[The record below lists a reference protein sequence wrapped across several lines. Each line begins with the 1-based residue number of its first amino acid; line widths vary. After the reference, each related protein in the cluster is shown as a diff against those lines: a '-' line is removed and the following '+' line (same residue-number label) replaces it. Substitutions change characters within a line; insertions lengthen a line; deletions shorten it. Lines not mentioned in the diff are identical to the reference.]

1 MKKIVVALM
10 TLCVSLAAN
19 AQDIKIKKDKI
30 SIDGTEV
37 AILDKEKLVY
47 KFISLDNRP
56 IFSVE
61 RKMTSLLDGATVYYS
76 ILTDL
81 TTNKTNEILDYG
93 KDQGFSFQK
102 TIVASVCN
110 EKYKFISAAGI
121 DEKGVTE
128 FINGTPSDIEKVFAD
143 ANIKTKEQLK
153 AENDA
158 MTKAKISVKN
168 GDILQL
174 QNVNG
179 KETNVVIGSV
189 TKKSVVFISGFPA
202 SLVYEVNSLY
212 TELDN
217 NSREQRR
224 ARQVGS
230 WYATKT
236 GYKNPNTDKN
246 IKDELI
252 TSDNKYFSLRG
263 SLSGTER
270 VNAAGLEKDELQY
283 YGSDTLLANRI
294 VAKLLFNGYTFEG
307 MQK

>member
-1 MKKIVVALM
+1 MKKITAAFM
-10 TLCVSLAAN
+10 ILCVSLTAN
-19 AQDIKIKKDKI
+19 SQDIKIKKDKI

-47 KFISLDNRP
+47 KIISLDNRP
-56 IFSVE
+56 IFSIE
-61 RKMTSLLDGATVYYS
+61 RKMNSLLDGATIYYS

-102 TIVASVCN
+102 AIVGSVCN
-110 EKYKFISAAGI
+110 DKYKFISAAGI
-121 DEKGVTE
+121 DEKGVSE
-128 FINGTPSDIEKVFAD
+128 FINGTPTDIQKVFAD
-143 ANIKTKEQLK
+143 ANIKTREQLK

-158 MTKAKISVKN
+158 MTKARVSVKN
-168 GDILQL
+168 GDILQI

-179 KETNVVIGSV
+179 TDKNVVIGSV

-202 SLVYEVNSLY
+202 SVVYEVNSLF

-224 ARQVGS
+224 MRLVGN

-236 GYKNPNTDKN
+236 GFKNPNTDKN

-252 TSDNKYFSLRG
+252 TWDNKYFPLRG

-270 VNAAGLEKDELQY
+270 VSDAGLEKNELSLYGDE
-283 YGSDTLLANRI
+283 TLLASRI
-294 VAKLLFNGYTFEG
+294 VAKLLYNGYTFEG
-307 MQK
+307 MK